1 MGKYPSLKRRDI
13 MSRKVLRRKHTA
25 PTGYT
30 AWASDDEIACL
41 TKDTTKSNM
50 NICMNQ
56 ALLAF
61 DAINNIY
68 SRLPEG
74 SETHYAIGEIGQE
87 LYNLIGNI
95 TTAYDS
101 IILPSKTK
109 EVK

>member
-1 MGKYPSLKRRDI
+1 MGKFPSLKRRDI
-13 MSRKVLRRKHTA
+13 MSRKILRRKHTA

-30 AWASDDEIACL
+30 AWATDYEIACL
-41 TKDTTKSNM
+41 TKDTTKSNL
-50 NICMNQ
+50 NVCMNQ

-74 SETHYAIGEIGQE
+74 SETYEAIGQMGQE